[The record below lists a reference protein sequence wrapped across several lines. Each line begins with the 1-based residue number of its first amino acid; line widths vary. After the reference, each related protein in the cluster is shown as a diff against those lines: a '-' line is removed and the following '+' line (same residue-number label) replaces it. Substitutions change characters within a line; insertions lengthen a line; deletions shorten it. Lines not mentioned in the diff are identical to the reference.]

1 MSFLSTLTGVGQAL
15 GGAFD
20 IAFNLFDRF
29 KRTEQQEFEN
39 EFVMDESDY
48 NKALQQQIF
57 DREDTAYSRTVND
70 MMNAGLSPL
79 AMTGTNDSGSVV
91 GNMSPPSNNMDFN
104 PMNAAGMLR
113 SLQEMALARD
123 ENKRQQALSENTI
136 AFNNAQIGKFLGDS
150 LRADKQQLLDWQI
163 NSAKINN
170 DYKLGMF
177 DLLLTKEKNLSDKQL
192 SELRL
197 DLERD
202 IANNNKIYQSQLVQ
216 NEKSRIDNEKMMNDW
231 RKSMDVEYLLLD
243 QDEQM
248 LKSRMHDNQMSVEQD
263 KLFYQGI
270 DSLIK
275 AGSELLN
282 FGSRRR

>member
-1 MSFLSTLTGVGQAL
+1 MGFLDVISGFGQAL
-15 GGAFD
+15 SPIFD
-20 IAFNLFDRF
+20 IGVGIFDRVQ
-29 KRTEQQEFEN
+29 KTEQQEFEN

-70 MMNAGLSPL
+70 MLNAGLSPL
-79 AMTGTNDSGSVV
+79 SMTATNDSGSVV
-91 GNMSPPSNNMDFN
+91 GNMSPPSNNMNFTPLD
-104 PMNAAGMLR
+104 AAGMIR
-113 SLQEMALARD
+113 SLQEMSLARD
-123 ENKRQQALSENTI
+123 ENKRQQALSENTV

-150 LRADKQQLLDWQI
+150 LRADRQQLLDWQI

-170 DYKLGMF
+170 DYKLGMY
-177 DLLLTKEKNLSDKQL
+177 DLLLTKEKNLSDKEL
-192 SELRL
+192 SQLRL

-202 IANNNKIYQSQLVQ
+202 IANNNKIHQSQLIE
-216 NEKSRIDNEKMMNDW
+216 NEKSRIDNERLMNDW
-231 RKSMDVEYLLLD
+231 RKSMDIEYLLLD
-243 QDEQM
+243 QDEQA

>member
-1 MSFLSTLTGVGQAL
+1 MGFLDVITGIGQAI
-15 GGAFD
+15 GSVFD
-20 IAFNLFDRF
+20 IGTGIFDRVQ
-29 KRTEQQEFEN
+29 KTEQQEFEN

-70 MMNAGLSPL
+70 MLNAGLSPL
-79 AMTGTNDSGSVV
+79 SMTGTNDSGSVV
-91 GNMSPPSNNMDFN
+91 GNMSPPSNNMNFTPID
-104 PMNAAGMLR
+104 AAGMFR

-123 ENKRQQALSENTI
+123 ENKRQQALSENTV

-150 LRADKQQLLDWQI
+150 LRADRQQLLDWQI

-170 DYKLGMF
+170 DYKLGMY
-177 DLLLTKEKNLSDKQL
+177 DLLLTKEKNLSDKEL
-192 SELRL
+192 SKLRL

-202 IANNNKIYQSQLVQ
+202 IANNNKIHQSQLIA
-216 NEKSRIDNEKMMNDW
+216 NEKSRIDNERLMDDW
-231 RKSMDVEYLLLD
+231 RKSMDIEYLLLD
-243 QDEQM
+243 HDEQS

-270 DSLIK
+270 DALIK